1 MSVELI
7 ILDVLIV
14 LSAVALSLVYIN
26 HSRGSKAFLCE
37 DCRFNTAELCLK
49 SERPRAIDCTSYRPV
64 LEQNTS
70 VEG

>member
-1 MSVELI
+1 MGLELI

-14 LSAVALSLVYIN
+14 AAAITLSLIYLN
-26 HSRGSKAFLCE
+26 HSRGSRAFLCE

-64 LEQNTS
+64 LEQKS
-70 VEG
+70 Q